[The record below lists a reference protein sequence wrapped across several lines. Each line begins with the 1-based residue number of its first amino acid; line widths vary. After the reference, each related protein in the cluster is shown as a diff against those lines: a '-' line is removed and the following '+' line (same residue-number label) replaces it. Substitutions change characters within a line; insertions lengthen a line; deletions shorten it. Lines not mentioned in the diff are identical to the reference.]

1 MNYLWIDV
9 ETTGLNELKQ
19 DVIQLACIPIINGV
33 TQKSFNE
40 FCQPL
45 DYSTVDKG
53 AERAHGITVT
63 RMKTFQPPA
72 DMLEKFV
79 TYLKSFNTK
88 FVIAGYNVGF
98 DKRFVSAMFT
108 KHDKSSDFFNL
119 FSLDTHCTYKRAMAV
134 KSQIDTHNLKLETLA
149 KAYNIPINAHDAL
162 SDISATIEVDKIV
175 GKLLGEDVVEIQ
187 QNLEPLTD
195 RVFLEPAQLHL
206 HSMYGMVD
214 STPTISEWEDWC
226 KKTNTPGFSIVDH
239 GVAISM
245 DHMTKVKGIVGIPGC
260 GLYFGTSDHRAVQ
273 SHTQYMT
280 VNAWAVTTEGYF
292 NLMKLASL
300 GHHNKITNNHGIDI
314 PILKE
319 EEILK
324 YKAGIKFGTACN
336 ISGMGQR
343 IGAGDFDDAEDAL
356 KSYMRIFGD
365 DLYLE
370 FNPINTNYMFTP
382 KIGFQPC
389 IRNKLA
395 KDGNIQKAYNRFLAR
410 MADKYTLKCIPVSGA
425 MFIEEDDKII
435 QDCISKNS
443 YKSGKYYRESYHAK
457 TAGTLFNELKQHLGK
472 WLTEDKFE
480 DWIKNTHDIMNEAK
494 GIDVK
499 FDYHLPKIDIP
510 QHIQDKDS
518 DYNKQTYY
526 FMMERI
532 KEHGRWKDDPV
543 YVERFKKELDVIM
556 SNDTLNF
563 IPYFLVYE
571 DLGSFARNRGILQNI
586 ARGSAGGSLLSYYL
600 KIIHVDPIEADL
612 PFERFLSHA
621 RIRAGSF
628 PDIDMDIGDTAR
640 SQVMV
645 YLKEKYGLGFAQ
657 IATFSTMKTKNAI
670 KDVMYALY
678 GKNRNDPEIKA
689 LCDTIPD
696 SPQGVKEMD
705 FLYGH
710 TDKEGVY
717 HKGQM
722 DINEH
727 LQNFFKRYPEV
738 ENICKKMIGLIRGW
752 SRHAS
757 AFVISTV
764 DMAHTRVPTTVMT
777 DKDTGDILVT
787 QYDAG
792 MVENCGLVKADILGI
807 KTLTAVTDCINLVR
821 KNFGIEYLEEDNGL
835 ALIYR
840 LPEDEGVYA
849 DFYNKDTDSSFQ
861 FNTELIKG
869 YIQQFVPTKRK
880 HLSDM
885 TALCRPGALDAE
897 WEPGV
902 SAAQFYMDVRNNK
915 REMTFIHEDLRPFLS
930 ASNGVFVYQEE
941 VMQFLVEIAG
951 YTLEESDQIR
961 NAIAKKKHHIMM
973 KAFDKIR
980 SGTLTRGWTSEQTE
994 KACNHIMAF
1003 SRYSFNKSHS
1013 YAYAEL
1019 GYITMY
1025 LKHHH
1030 PLEWWTSVLNGVTG
1044 DETKLRKFMAH
1055 LGDLI
1060 APPSLKKPSDKF
1072 QIVGKKIVAPVSI
1085 IKGVGPAVVNEL
1097 TTKGP
1102 FEDLSDYIKRVNH
1115 SRVNIGAISSLI
1127 KGRAADSMMDNSLI
1141 YADARRKFMADYLS
1155 IRKAKSTFKEEL
1167 LELDPI
1173 SIFLQ
1178 ERDSNKCFN
1187 KHLLSDEEICKILM
1201 QRWPGLTSTG
1211 RYGIPFMMGNRPVLG
1226 NLKVAEG
1233 MVKREHE
1240 DEVGMILLYEGCNIR
1255 KGTSKSGKDWCL
1267 TSVKLSDGYGTI
1279 EAAKWDQDKPFRWPK
1294 NTIVYVR
1301 GKLKP
1306 GWKTPVSITINEIE
1320 RVEP

>member
-1 MNYLWIDV
+1 MNFLWIDV
-9 ETTGLNELKQ
+9 ETTGLNEIRQ
-19 DVIQLACIPIINGV
+19 DVIQLACVPIINGV
-33 TQKSFNE
+33 VHQSFNE

-45 DYSTVDKG
+45 DYSAVDQG
-53 AERAHGITVT
+53 AVRAHGITVDK
-63 RMKTFQPPA
+63 MKTFQLQT
-72 DMLEKFV
+72 DMLDHFID
-79 TYLKSFNTK
+79 YLSSFKTK
-88 FVIAGYNVGF
+88 FIIAGYNVGF
-98 DKRFVSAMFT
+98 DKKFVSALFT
-108 KHDKSSDFFNL
+108 KHDKSSEFFNM
-119 FSLDTHCTYKRAMAV
+119 FSLDTHCTYKRAQAV
-134 KSQIDTHNLKLETLA
+134 KSQIDTQNLKLATLA
-149 KAYNIPINAHDAL
+149 KAWNIPINAHDAL
-162 SDISATIEVDKIV
+162 SDITATIEVDKVI
-175 GKLLGEDVVEIQ
+175 GKMLGEDVAEIEQ
-187 QNLEPLTD
+187 AIVTASRTFP
-195 RVFLEPAQLHL
+195 EPAQLHL
-206 HSMYGMVD
+206 HSMYGMTD
-214 STPTISEWEDWC
+214 STPTIPQWEEWC
-226 KKTNTPGFSIVDH
+226 KETNTPGFSVVDH
-239 GVAISM
+239 GVATSM
-245 DHMTKVKGIVGIPGC
+245 FHMAKIEDVVGIPGV
-260 GLYFGTSDHRAVQ
+260 GLFFEDTNYHEHPVMA
-273 SHTQYMT
+273 
-280 VNAWAVTTEGYF
+280 VNAWAVSTEGYF
-292 NLMKLASL
+292 NLMKLASV
-300 GHHNKITNNHGIDI
+300 GHHNMMDLNGIDVPVI
-314 PILKE
+314 KAEDIV
-319 EEILK
+319 K
-324 YKAGIKFGTACN
+324 YSYGIKFGTAGMR
-336 ISGMGQR
+336 SG
-343 IGAGDFDDAEDAL
+343 IGKSIELGDVERAERVL
-356 KSYMRIFGD
+356 NTYIHHFGD
-365 DLYLE
+365 NLYLE
-370 FNPINTNYMFTP
+370 FNPINIKYKFTS
-382 KIGFQPC
+382 KIGFQPNK
-389 IRNKLA
+389 RNDLV
-395 KDGNIQKAYNRFLAR
+395 KDGNTQKALNRFLAR
-410 MADKYTLKCIPVSGA
+410 MSEKYTIKCIPVSGA
-425 MFIEEDDKII
+425 HFIDEDDKII

-443 YKSGKYYRESYHAK
+443 HKDGRYYRESYHAK
-457 TAGTLFNELKQHLGK
+457 TANTLFSELKQHLGK

-480 DWIKNTHDIMNEAK
+480 GWIKNTHEIMEEAK
-494 GIDVK
+494 SIDVK
-499 FDYHLPKIDIP
+499 YDYHLPKIDIP
-510 QHIQDKDS
+510 QHIKDKTD
-518 DYNKQTYY
+518 DYDKQTYY

-532 KEHGRWKDDPV
+532 KAHGRWKDDPV
-543 YVERFKKELDVIM
+543 YLERFKKELDVIM
-556 SNDTLNF
+556 KNDTLNF

-571 DLGSFARNRGILQNI
+571 DLGTFARNKGILQNI

-600 KIIHVDPIEADL
+600 KVIHVDPIATDL

-640 SQVMV
+640 SHVMA

-678 GKNRNDPEIKA
+678 GKNRNDPEIRA
-689 LCDTIPD
+689 VCDTIPD
-696 SPQGVKEMD
+696 SPQGVKEMN

-710 TDKEGVY
+710 TDKEKVY

-722 DINEH
+722 DTNEH
-727 LQNFFKRYPEV
+727 LQNFFKKYPEV
-738 ENICKKMIGLIRGW
+738 EQICKKMIGLIRGW

-792 MVENCGLVKADILGI
+792 MVEDCGLVKADILGI
-807 KTLTAVTDCINLVR
+807 KTLTAVSNCLDLVR
-821 KNFGIEYLEEDNGL
+821 ENTGKEYLEEDGGL
-835 ALIYR
+835 ALVYR

-869 YIQQFVPTKRK
+869 YIQQFVPTERK
-880 HLSDM
+880 HLSAM

-941 VMQFLVEIAG
+941 VMAFLVEIAG

-980 SGTLTRGWTSEQTE
+980 EGTGKRGWTSEQTE

-1044 DETKLRKFMAH
+1044 DEVKLRKYMAH

-1060 APPSLKKPSDKF
+1060 APPSLKKPSEKF
-1072 QIVGKKIVAPVSI
+1072 QIVGDKIVAPVSI

-1097 TTKGP
+1097 TSKGP
-1102 FEDLSDYIKRVNH
+1102 FEDLTDYIQKVNH

-1127 KGRAADSMMDNSLI
+1127 KGRAADSLMDKGLP
-1141 YADARRKFMADYLS
+1141 YADARRKFMDDYIS
-1155 IRKAKSTFKEEL
+1155 IRKARSSFKEEL
-1167 LELDPI
+1167 SQLDPI

-1178 ERDSNKCFN
+1178 ERESNKCFN

-1201 QRWPGLTSTG
+1201 ERWPGLTSTG
-1211 RYGIPFMMGNRPVLG
+1211 RNGIPFIMADRPVLG

-1233 MVKREHE
+1233 MVKREHDE
-1240 DEVGMILLYEGCNIR
+1240 EVGMILLYEGCNVR
-1255 KGTSKSGKDWCL
+1255 KGTSKKSGKEWCL
-1267 TSVKLSDGYGTI
+1267 TSIKLSDGYGTI
-1279 EAAKWDQDKPFRWPK
+1279 EAAKWDQEKPFRWPI

-1301 GKLKP
+1301 GKLKT

-1320 RVEP
+1320 RVER